1 MKNIFIIIFLFC
13 TILQLNGCLTSDEM
27 ARLTEIEQ
35 KISLAEKRAAL
46 AEERIATAKQEI
58 QSIEAVRIKARYES
72 RYKESPKQNMIDLF

>member
-1 MKNIFIIIFLFC
+1 MKKIFILFFLFC
-13 TILQLNGCLTSDEM
+13 TMLPISGCITNDEV
-27 ARLTEIEQ
+27 ARLVEIEQ